1 MEFFGSKNP
10 LGDGIKV
17 GSGCIALDGRAL
29 GDEAGDDLSPHG
41 DCHILPLLDPAHDG
55 REVLSNISDACSFH
69 CFTEMF
75 HIIEEC
81 QVALWKFSTTL
92 NSVFEGV
99 K

>member
-17 GSGCIALDGRAL
+17 GSGCIALDGRSL

-55 REVLSNISDACSFH
+55 GEILSNISDACSFH

-81 QVALWKFSTTL
+81 QLALHKFSTTL
-92 NSVFEGV
+92 DSVS
-99 K
+99 